1 MGSFIEGFP
10 FHKKYYLN
18 ATIALNF
25 LLTILLKGVY
35 IAIDERARCPCR
47 EYFNYAGSTQPHL
60 WYTFYIKTTFGHTAI
75 SHFWL
80 MLLGGIM
87 FIFHVK
93 QGLHLVLATF
103 TYEYS
108 WPQTETDTAA

>member
-1 MGSFIEGFP
+1 
-10 FHKKYYLN
+10 
-18 ATIALNF
+18 
-25 LLTILLKGVY
+25 
-35 IAIDERARCPCR
+35 
-47 EYFNYAGSTQPHL
+47 
-60 WYTFYIKTTFGHTAI
+60 
-75 SHFWL
+75 